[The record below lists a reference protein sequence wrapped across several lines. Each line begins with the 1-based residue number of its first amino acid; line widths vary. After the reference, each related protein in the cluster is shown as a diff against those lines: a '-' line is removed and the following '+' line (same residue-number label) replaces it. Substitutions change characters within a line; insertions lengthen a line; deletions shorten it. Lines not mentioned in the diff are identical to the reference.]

1 MLIVGISMVLP
12 FLFMLSASF
21 KINAE
26 VFQNPMQ
33 LIPAHVYTGN
43 YTKLFDHPFYFKW
56 YWNSIRIVLITIV
69 LRGFFVTLA
78 AYAFA
83 KLRFRFRE
91 LLLVI
96 LLAFTLIPSDTTV
109 IARYLFYKQLGLY
122 DTQWVIILP
131 AIFDVFFLFLLRQF
145 FRSVPDE
152 LSESAIVDGCSHFK
166 IYYSIILPLCV
177 PALIT
182 MSLFTFI
189 WMWNDYVSPFLF
201 LNSMDKQMLT
211 VGLQYF
217 QGEAGSNY
225 GLQMAGASLCIL
237 IPVISFSFAQKYFVE
252 GIAMSGIKG

>member
-1 MLIVGISMVLP
+1 MNNQVFIDPLRIIP
-12 FLFMLSASF
+12 E
-21 KINAE
+21 KI
-26 VFQNPMQ
+26 F
-33 LIPAHVYTGN
+33 TGN
-43 YTKLFDHPFYFKW
+43 YKTLFHHRFYFHW
-56 YWNSIRIVLITIV
+56 YWNSIRIVLITIL

-91 LLLVI
+91 MLLLL

-109 IARYLFYKQLGLY
+109 IARYLMYKQISLI
-122 DTQWVIILP
+122 DSQWVIILP
-131 AIFDVFFLFLLRQF
+131 ATFDVFFLFLLRQF
-145 FRSVPDE
+145 FMGVPDE

-166 IYYSIILPLCV
+166 IYYKIVLPLCV

-189 WMWNDYVSPFLF
+189 WLWNDFVSPFLF
-201 LNSMDKQMLT
+201 ISSMKKQMLT

-217 QGEAGSNY
+217 QGEAGANY

-237 IPVISFSFAQKYFVE
+237 IPVIMFSFAQKYFIQ
-252 GIAMSGIKG
+252 GIALTGIKG